1 LIYCKI
7 DVEKK
12 ISEFKKTAENSA
24 EVFVETLP
32 KIKIKISEIE
42 NELATNK
49 KLIEMTS
56 GNEDGDGDEGS
67 DS

>member
-1 LIYCKI
+1 
-7 DVEKK
+7 
-12 ISEFKKTAENSA
+12 
-24 EVFVETLP
+24 LP
-32 KIKIKISEIE
+32 KVKIKISEIE